1 MPGIRGGQIRDE
13 TIESVDIASGSIKM
27 GEVSSQVISS
37 QAAIDSVDT
46 TNDMLL
52 IYDANND
59 ALKKVAPTNLGV
71 GGSGSPGGSDTQV
84 QFNDGGSFA
93 GNAGLTFNK
102 TAGSLTVAGDVSGS
116 PIMLVDNDQSNAGH
130 VMKLTTDGT
139 GNGTNVLDMES
150 ASSTIF
156 RARADGRFG
165 FGPDGVSS
173 MGAGTFVVGIDN
185 SSHTSDIAISQR
197 LQHLGDSNTYME
209 FPSNDN
215 ITFSAG
221 GSEELKIASDAILVK
236 QFIKHDGDEDTLINF
251 SDNKII
257 LKAGNI
263 AMVTAEKKGSAP
275 HEVTINDGS
284 NNIDFVVKGNGS
296 NQGNPGMKFDASTN
310 KLGINGIGTPA
321 YELEVAGDIGLA
333 EYIYHRGD
341 DNTFLRFQEDQIH
354 IKAGGR
360 SMIKMKEDTSD
371 QVLILSGAGGATS
384 PDPAGFDDTNFFV
397 SGTIGSRGTSTAGT
411 SVFGGDVFVSGTLIA
426 GSQFARNVAS
436 INLGSGT
443 TSTINPAT
451 IGAGTVLVTASSI
464 TTPTSMPNEMMH
476 LCAISDGTVPG
487 QILTVVFVTTLL
499 TGASGPADTGALL
512 LVPASQLNSS
522 TGIVTIAGE
531 AAGGTPLGA
540 TATLIWTG
548 SAWAILSAASG
559 AT

>member
-1 MPGIRGGQIRDE
+1 MGIRGGQIRDE
-13 TIESVDIASGSIKM
+13 TIESVDLASGSIKAA
-27 GEVSSQVISS
+27 EADEQLISGQPTLGS
-37 QAAIDSVDT
+37 ADT
-46 TNDMLL
+46 TNDRLL
-52 IYDANND
+52 IWDAD
-59 ALKKVAPTNLGV
+59 GSVSGALKQIAPTNLGI

-116 PIMLVDNDQSNAGH
+116 PIMLVDNDQSSAGH

-165 FGPDGVSS
+165 FGPDGVDS

-185 SSHTSDIAISQR
+185 SSHTADIAISQR
-197 LQHLGDSNTYME
+197 LQHLGDSNTYMD
-209 FPSNDN
+209 FPSNDT
-215 ITFSAG
+215 ITFVAG

-251 SDNKII
+251 ADDKII

-296 NQGNPGMKFDASTN
+296 NQGNPGMKFDASSN

-341 DNTFLRFQEDQIH
+341 ENTYIRFQDDDINLQ
-354 IKAGGR
+354 AGGS
-360 SMIKMKEDTSD
+360 SMI
-371 QVLILSGAGGATS
+371 
-384 PDPAGFDDTNFFV
+384 
-397 SGTIGSRGTSTAGT
+397 
-411 SVFGGDVFVSGTLIA
+411 
-426 GSQFARNVAS
+426 
-436 INLGSGT
+436 
-443 TSTINPAT
+443 
-451 IGAGTVLVTASSI
+451 
-464 TTPTSMPNEMMH
+464 
-476 LCAISDGTVPG
+476 
-487 QILTVVFVTTLL
+487 
-499 TGASGPADTGALL
+499 
-512 LVPASQLNSS
+512 
-522 TGIVTIAGE
+522 
-531 AAGGTPLGA
+531 
-540 TATLIWTG
+540 
-548 SAWAILSAASG
+548 
-559 AT
+559 